1 MYPVPPFWM
10 SHIIQHQIIKGCA
23 SSLKKLIARRRR
35 TGISKPLLNP
45 RVTVARKFP
54 VPNNNFRKFFEFI
67 NSSETGWFDIQV
79 TSGVNIRFLM
89 RIDSATDHSIT
100 GKRIFKPSGMS
111 DYATIQ
117 LNTVVNVFDPGGLGP
132 FCVLPPDDKSGYVVI
147 VCISGFR
154 GGTKNG
160 MTRLRDILRNR
171 LRSAYGVNPDNI
183 FHRSWN
189 INHSNDPLFFPLVN
203 DLVREINR
211 RTLNPSYLA
220 IIGHSFGGWAACR
233 LSKVTNKTPNFIGL
247 VDPVFGISNTL
258 MKPRDVPRGSVIT
271 NWFQNNGVNIPSM
284 CLDKTIPCT
293 PLVNGISCG
302 FQDVP
307 GAVRKPVEFLRT
319 ASGTIRTVNCL
330 GKGRVRLCASHVT
343 IDDDAHIHRLIFNQI
358 NNDLSKIIKNNA

>member
-1 MYPVPPFWM
+1 MTVMTSNGPLFFIRIFRMYPVPPFWM
-10 SHIIQHQIIKGCA
+10 SHIIQHPIIKGCA

-35 TGISKPLLNP
+35 TGVNKPLLNP
-45 RVTVARKFP
+45 RVALARKFP
-54 VPNNNFRKFFEFI
+54 VPNN
-67 NSSETGWFDIQV
+67 D
-79 TSGVNIRFLM
+79 
-89 RIDSATDHSIT
+89 
-100 GKRIFKPSGMS
+100 
-111 DYATIQ
+111 
-117 LNTVVNVFDPGGLGP
+117 
-132 FCVLPPDDKSGYVVI
+132 VVI

-160 MTRLRDILRNR
+160 MTRLRDTLRNR
-171 LRSAYGVNPDNI
+171 LRSAYGVNPENI

-203 DLVREINR
+203 DLTREINR
-211 RTLNPSYLA
+211 RNSNPSYLA

-233 LSKVTNKTPNFIGL
+233 LSKVTNKIPNFIGL

-271 NWFQNNGVNIPSM
+271 NWFQDNGISIPSM
-284 CLDKTIPCT
+284 CLDKTRPCT
-293 PLVNGISCG
+293 PLINGISCG

-330 GKGRVRLCASHVT
+330 GQGRVRLRASHVT
-343 IDDDAHIHRLIFNQI
+343 IDDDARIHRLIFNQI
-358 NNDLSKIIKNNA
+358 NNDLRKIIKK